1 MNRLAPALALLLAM
15 PALAADPA
23 GFTVTGGKADE
34 QAVVCTAPAGAP
46 GYLKLPDGTVI
57 PTQAIT
63 PSLLRPEGRVPTVA
77 FVLPKLKAGET
88 LTLAP
93 AAAPT
98 SGTPT
103 AFKFV
108 EKKGEYTDL
117 LSGDRLVLRYFN
129 APHDPKDHYY
139 TFKPF
144 HQVFDP
150 ATGKTPLTTGAYK
163 TDKEGVYP
171 HHRGLF
177 YGWNKISYDGKT
189 ADIWHGTKGVFSQHE
204 KVLAEEAGPV
214 LGRQRSQITWH
225 GQDGQT
231 FATEER
237 ELTAYAA
244 PGGTLID
251 FASVLTTDRKS
262 VKLDGDPQHAGFHF
276 RANMDVATKI
286 KAEEDAAK
294 KEKRKATPSETYYLR
309 PDGKGKPDE
318 TRNWD
323 AKSKDPKTVNL
334 PWDACSFVV
343 GGKRYTALRINH
355 PDNPGEARGSERN
368 YARFGDYFEYEL
380 TPEKPLRVKY
390 RVWVQEGEMTV
401 EQCAAMREAFVH
413 PPEVRVTK

>member
-1 MNRLAPALALLLAM
+1 MKRLAPALALLLALVAL
-15 PALAADPA
+15 PTLAADPS
-23 GFTVTGGKADE
+23 VTGGKADE
-34 QAVVCTAPAGAP
+34 ANIVCSLPAGAP
-46 GYLKLPDGTVI
+46 GYLKLPDGRVI
-57 PTQAIT
+57 PTQT
-63 PSLLRPEGRVPTVA
+63 VKPSLLQPQGNGPSAV
-77 FVLPKLKAGET
+77 FVLPMLKAGET
-88 LTLAP
+88 RTLTPAAP
-93 AAAPT
+93 ATANAPV
-98 SGTPT
+98 

-117 LSGDRLVLRYFN
+117 LYGERPVLRYVH
-129 APHDPKDHYY
+129 APHDPKDHFY

-144 HQVFDP
+144 HHVFDP
-150 ATGKTPLTTGAYK
+150 SIGKTLLTSGTYK
-163 TDKEGVYP
+163 TSKEGVFP

-189 ADIWHGTKGVFSQHE
+189 ADIWHGTDNVFSQHE
-204 KVLAEEAGPV
+204 KVLSEEAGPV

-225 GQDGQT
+225 GKDGQT

-237 ELTAYAA
+237 ELTAYAVA
-244 PGGTLID
+244 GGTLID

-276 RANMDVATKI
+276 RANMDVAMKV

-294 KEKRKATPSETYYLR
+294 KEKRKAAPSETYYLR

-323 AKSKDPKTVNL
+323 TKSREPKAVNL
-334 PWDACSFVV
+334 PWDACSFAV
-343 GGKRYTALRINH
+343 GGKRYTVLRINH

-380 TPEKPLRVKY
+380 TPEKPLKVRY

-401 EQCAAMREAFVH
+401 EQCSAMQEAFVH
-413 PPEVRVTK
+413 PPEVKVK